1 MENNSISNEQRA
13 RILKNANMKMLS
25 EQKAP
30 KLTTEEEKVMRL
42 DALIE
47 KAERIVEALEYIHG
61 QHQEFLSENHHVPK
75 KASDVSILIG
85 KNRFAGKMKLQK

>member
-1 MENNSISNEQRA
+1 MENNRISNEQRA
-13 RILKNANMKMLS
+13 SILKKANMKMLS

-47 KAERIVEALEYIHG
+47 RAERIVESLEYMYH
-61 QHQEFLSENHHVPK
+61 QHQEFLSENHHISK
-75 KASDVSILIG
+75 KSSDVSIILG
-85 KNRFAGKMKLQK
+85 GNRFIGKMKLQK